1 MINID
6 LKRIEIIPL
15 GTVSS
20 GEGGNADLSNY
31 YTKGEVNTKL
41 QSYSKTS
48 HTHTEYLTEDALNEN
63 YYNKGEVDSLIP
75 SEYIKGFNLGRNED
89 ENFQV
94 DDGIVNI
101 YTQMYDGSYDISI
114 DGTSVFGIKPLDNSI
129 VLEIAGGTGNG
140 NFRAGIKVNPEIL
153 SGATGGGNVDMGNYY
168 TKEELDTIMI
178 SNHISDIASWDNKLI
193 GLNIGGNMRNEIPFA
208 TINGKSII
216 NTTDNIVISG
226 EGGGYDDTALSNR
239 VSAIEME
246 LLGMAQEI
254 TDINGIV
261 V

>member
-1 MINID
+1 M
-6 LKRIEIIPL
+6 
-15 GTVSS
+15 
-20 GEGGNADLSNY
+20 
-31 YTKGEVNTKL
+31 

-75 SEYIKGFNLGRNED
+75 SEYIKGFNIGRNDD

-94 DDGIVNI
+94 DDGVVNI
-101 YTQMYDGSYDISI
+101 YTEMYDGSYDVAVDGKSI
-114 DGTSVFGIKPLDNSI
+114 FGIKPLDDSI
-129 VLEIAGGTGNG
+129 ILEIVGGTGNG
-140 NFRAGIKVNPEIL
+140 NIRCGVKVNPEIL

-178 SNHISDIASWDNKLI
+178 SNHISDIASWENKLI

-216 NTTDNIVISG
+216 NTTDNIVITS

-239 VSAIEME
+239 VSTIEME